1 MCCTVLVIEYV
12 QQESKRKGGAAS
24 SIKLNLYL
32 TPAVQYHASTTVEGC
47 QAGGLGHLLHYLR
60 EYNAQSPKQDSKRF
74 YSHGRRNNLPIWVNY
89 LSMDA
94 PLYFS
99 INSDGVSS
107 ETLGFQVNSCFRG
120 FRGEQSL

>member
-47 QAGGLGHLLHYLR
+47 QAGGLGHLLQYMP
-60 EYNAQSPKQDSKRF
+60 EYNAESPKQGSKRF
-74 YSHGRRNNLPIWVNY
+74 NSNVKTIHFSYLPITVFICN
-89 LSMDA
+89 
-94 PLYFS
+94 LYKE
-99 INSDGVSS
+99 G
-107 ETLGFQVNSCFRG
+107 
-120 FRGEQSL
+120 